1 MPMTRQEAV
10 EFLLEHYQNPQH
22 KGHVDDATFVRSGG
36 NPGCSDLVE
45 ISAHVSD
52 DGHVD
57 AIAFD
62 GQGCTISMA
71 AADYVAEIAQ
81 GLSLEEIEALSAD
94 NLIDEL
100 GREVVQTR
108 PTCATAAL
116 SILKQAAHEQLMQ
129 RRRQANAATDD

>member
-1 MPMTRQEAV
+1 MPMSRQEAV

-22 KGHVDDATFVRSGG
+22 RGHVDDATFVRSGG
-36 NPGCSDLVE
+36 NPGCSDIVE
-45 ISAHVSD
+45 ISAHISD
-52 DGHVD
+52 DGHID
-57 AIAFD
+57 DIAFE

-81 GLSLEEIEALSAD
+81 GMSLEQIEALSAED
-94 NLIDEL
+94 LMDEL

-116 SILKQAAHEQLMQ
+116 SILKQAVHEQVMHCRTGQ
-129 RRRQANAATDD
+129 GH